1 MRIISGYL
9 GGRQFISPKGNRT
22 HPMSDKARGA
32 LFNAL
37 GDITGLT
44 VLDAFAGS
52 GALSFEA
59 LSRGARRATAV
70 DIETNAFKAMTDS
83 AAALAVEDKIEIIR
97 ANVGGWFKSSPQND
111 RFDIVLCDPPFD
123 ALQLPI
129 VERLSSKVNVGG
141 LIVVSL
147 PPGARLIMPARCEPV
162 QTKDYGDITLRFFR
176 RVVI

>member
-1 MRIISGYL
+1 MRVIAGYL
-9 GGRQFISPKGNRT
+9 GGRQFTSPKGNRT

-37 GDITGLT
+37 GDIKGLT

-59 LSRGARRATAV
+59 LSRGAKRVTAV
-70 DIETNAFKAMTDS
+70 DIETNAFKAMTES
-83 AAALAVEDKIEIIR
+83 AAALAVEDKMEIVR

-111 RFDIVLCDPPFD
+111 RFDIVLCDPPYD
-123 ALQLPI
+123 VLQLPI
-129 VERLSSKVNVGG
+129 IERLSSKVILEG

-147 PPGARLIMPARCEPV
+147 PPGARLIMPDRCELV
-162 QTKDYGDITLRFFR
+162 QSKDYGDITLQFFR
-176 RVVI
+176 RVKI